1 MKKFFIFASFIA
13 AVAMFASCNNK
24 GDKPKARFDYA
35 IDGLTVTFTN
45 MSKDAEEYVWEF
57 GDGTLFSK
65 EANPVHEYAEAGT
78 YTVKLTAKNKAGEN
92 STEQAITLEEKAW
105 EIKIDGNFSDWDEV
119 PEELLAVAELSE
131 DAVYEHLYKIKFCSD
146 ADYVYMY
153 AEWDATEGVVGPFS
167 LLIDAD
173 DDVTTGMNNY
183 LFASPS
189 GTEIL
194 IQGAPEEG
202 FGDASIFTFTG
213 ATQEDWGWNDE
224 GIVGAIEAS
233 EVKVGNGIKAFECAI
248 MRAMMPATPK
258 SFNIGVYTSDVDW
271 TDETGVLPEQII
283 DGDGNTIKSEVLEVI
298 LN

>member
-92 STEQAITLEEKAW
+92 STEQAITLEKKAW
-105 EIKIDGNFSDWDEV
+105 EIKIDGNFSDWDNV
-119 PEELLAVAELSE
+119 PAELISMAVVPE
-131 DAVYEHLYKIKFCSD
+131 DAVYENLYKVMFVSD

-153 AEWDATEGVVGPFS
+153 AEWNAEEGVVGP
-167 LLIDAD
+167 LDMMIDAD
-173 DDVTTGMNNY
+173 DDLGTGMNNY
-183 LFASPS
+183 LWESPS
-189 GTEIL
+189 GTEVL
-194 IQGAPEEG
+194 IEGEPEAVG
-202 FGDASIFTFTG
+202 FENASFFVFTG
-213 ATQEDWGWNDE
+213 ATQEDWAWE
-224 GIVGAIEAS
+224 EAGIVGAIQAS
-233 EVKVGNGIKAFECAI
+233 EVKVANGIKAFECAI

-258 SFNIGVYTSDVDW
+258 SFNVGVYTSDADWAESGLLPGQFVD
-271 TDETGVLPEQII
+271 EG
-283 DGDGNTIKSEVLEVI
+283 GNTIKSSVLEVE

>member
-92 STEQAITLEEKAW
+92 STEQAITLEKKAW
-105 EIKIDGNFSDWDEV
+105 EIKIDGNFSDWDNV
-119 PEELLAVAELSE
+119 PEELLAVAVVPE
-131 DAVYEHLYKIKFCSD
+131 DAVYENLYKVVFVSD

-153 AEWDATEGVVGPFS
+153 AEWNAEEGVVGP
-167 LLIDAD
+167 LDLMIDAD
-173 DDVTTGMNNY
+173 DDLGTGMNNH
-183 LFASPS
+183 LWESPS
-189 GTEIL
+189 GTEVL
-194 IQGAPEEG
+194 IEG
-202 FGDASIFTFTG
+202 FPDDGYADASFFVFTG
-213 ATQEDWGWNDE
+213 ATQEDWTWEDA

-233 EVKVGNGIKAFECAI
+233 EVKVANGIKAFECAI

-258 SFNIGVYTSDVDW
+258 SFNVGVFTSNADW
-271 TDETGVLPEQII
+271 AESGVLPGQFI
-283 DGDGNTIKSEVLEVI
+283 DEGGNTVKSSVLEVE

>member
-1 MKKFFIFASFIA
+1 MKKFFIFASVIA
-13 AVAMFASCNNK
+13 AVAMFASCNK

-45 MSKDAEEYVWEF
+45 MSKDAEEYTWEF

-92 STEQAITLEEKAW
+92 STEQAITLAEKSW
-105 EIKIDGNFSDWDEV
+105 SIKIDGNFSDWDEV
-119 PEELLAVAELSE
+119 PEELLAVAEVSE
-131 DAVYEHLYKIKFCSD
+131 DAVYENLYKVMFCSD

-153 AEWDATEGVVGPFS
+153 AEWNAEEGAVGP
-167 LLIDAD
+167 IDLMINAD
-173 DDVTTGMNNY
+173 DDLTTGMNNF
-183 LFASPS
+183 LWETPS
-189 GTEIL
+189 GTEVL
-194 IQGAPEEG
+194 IEG
-202 FGDASIFTFTG
+202 FPDDGYDAAEFFVFTG
-213 ATQEDWGWNDE
+213 DTQEDWAWEGA

-258 SFNIGVYTSDVDW
+258 SFNVGIFSSNSDW
-271 TDETGVLPEQII
+271 AESGVLPEQII

>member
-1 MKKFFIFASFIA
+1 MKKFFIFASVIA
-13 AVAMFASCNNK
+13 AVAMFASCNK

-45 MSKDAEEYVWEF
+45 MSKDAEEYTWEF

-92 STEQAITLEEKAW
+92 STEQAITLAEKSW
-105 EIKIDGNFSDWDEV
+105 SIKIDGNFSDWDEV
-119 PEELLAVAELSE
+119 PEELLAVAEVSE
-131 DAVYEHLYKIKFCSD
+131 DAVYENLYKVMFCSD

-153 AEWDATEGVVGPFS
+153 AEWNAEEGAVGP
-167 LLIDAD
+167 IDLMINAD
-173 DDVTTGMNNY
+173 DDLTTGMNNF
-183 LFASPS
+183 LWETPS
-189 GTEIL
+189 GTEVL
-194 IQGAPEEG
+194 IEG
-202 FGDASIFTFTG
+202 FPDDGYDAAEFFVFTG
-213 ATQEDWGWNDE
+213 ATQEDWAWDPA

-258 SFNIGVYTSDVDW
+258 SFNVGIFSSNSDW
-271 TDETGVLPEQII
+271 AESGVLPEQII